1 MRYELFAAVA
11 AMALTG
17 SALAQPAG
25 NGAPVSIVVQSPSP
39 TAARQFVRSI
49 ALAPETPGTLAR
61 WGRSICPGVAGARAE
76 VAQAIIDRVA
86 RRANAVGV
94 TTAEPGCTPNLM
106 IVLTSDSD
114 RFAQGVN
121 TQRRAALLSPP
132 GIESSTLGEAAFTT
146 FISTPRP
153 VRWWH
158 VAQTTMADGEVLA
171 DTRSSATTGAGAAA
185 ASMSSMS
192 DAMTPSA
199 GEGVGSVNAT
209 RADGTRLRAS
219 TRQDLNYV
227 LVIVDTQRASGV
239 TVNAL
244 ADYVA
249 FVSLAQV
256 NPNVNAASYPS
267 ILNLFSDQRSGP
279 RPTELTTWDLAYL
292 DGLYHASRTARSGA
306 QQQDE
311 IARRMTSPHS

>member
-1 MRYELFAAVA
+1 MRYELFAIAAVA
-11 AMALTG
+11 GFAGSAMAQ
-17 SALAQPAG
+17 SAG
-25 NGAPVSIVVQSPSP
+25 NDAPVSIVVQNPDAA
-39 TAARQFVRSI
+39 AARRFVGDV
-49 ALAPETPGTLAR
+49 ALAPASPGLLAR
-61 WGRSICPGVAGARAE
+61 WGTTICPGVAGARAE
-76 VAQAIIDRVA
+76 AAQAIIDRVA
-86 RRANAVGV
+86 RRADAVGV
-94 TTAEPGCTPNLM
+94 RAGAPGCTPNLM
-106 IVLTSDSD
+106 IVLTPDSD

-121 TQRRAALLSPP
+121 ERRRAALLSPP
-132 GIESSTLGEAAFTT
+132 GIVSSTLGEGAFGS
-146 FISTPRP
+146 FIGTPRP

-171 DTRSSATTGAGAAA
+171 DTRSTSGTGAGAAA
-185 ASMSSMS
+185 AAASMASGPT
-192 DAMTPSA
+192 TPGA

-209 RADGTRLRAS
+209 RADGTRLRGS

-256 NPNVNAASYPS
+256 NPSVNTASYPS
-267 ILNLFSDQRSGP
+267 ILNLFNTQAGGP
-279 RPTELTTWDLAYL
+279 RPSEMTSWDLAYL
-292 DGLYHASRTARSGA
+292 DGLYHATRSARNAA
-306 QQQDE
+306 QQEDE

>member
-1 MRYELFAAVA
+1 MRYELFAFAAVA
-11 AMALTG
+11 ALTG
-17 SALAQPAG
+17 TALAQPAD
-25 NGAPVSIVVQSPSP
+25 NTAPVSIVVQNPDP
-39 TAARQFVRSI
+39 AAARQFVHNV
-49 ALAPETPGTLAR
+49 ALAPESPGTLAR
-61 WGRSICPGVAGARAE
+61 WGRSICPGVAGARPE
-76 VAQAIIDRVA
+76 VAQAVIDRVA

-94 TTAEPGCTPNLM
+94 TTGAPGCTPNLM
-106 IVLTSDSD
+106 IVLTADSD
-114 RFAQGVN
+114 RFAQGVG

-171 DTRSSATTGAGAAA
+171 DTRSSSSTGAGAAA
-185 ASMSSMS
+185 SSVSSTSNAMS
-192 DAMTPSA
+192 PSA

-209 RADGTRLRAS
+209 RADGTRLRGS

-227 LVIVDTQRASGV
+227 LVIVDTQRSGGV

-256 NPNVNAASYPS
+256 NPNVNTASYPS
-267 ILNLFSDQRSGP
+267 ILNLFNEQRRGP
-279 RPTELTTWDLAYL
+279 RPAEMTAWDLAYL
-292 DGLYHASRTARSGA
+292 DGLYHASRSPRNGA
-306 QQQDE
+306 QQEDE
-311 IARRMTSPHS
+311 IARRMTSSHS

>member
-1 MRYELFAAVA
+1 MRYELFAAAVVL
-11 AMALTG
+11 ALAG
-17 SALAQPAG
+17 SAAAQPTDNNAE
-25 NGAPVSIVVQSPSP
+25 SIVVQSPTP
-39 TAARQFVRSI
+39 VTARQFVHGI
-49 ALAPETPGTLAR
+49 ALAPASPGTLAR

-94 TTAEPGCTPNLM
+94 TTGAPGCTPNLL

-114 RFAQGVN
+114 RFAQGVGA
-121 TQRRAALLSPP
+121 QRREALLSPP
-132 GIESSTLGEAAFTT
+132 GIESSTLGDAAFTT

-171 DTRSSATTGAGAAA
+171 DTRSSSATGAGAAA
-185 ASMSSMS
+185 ASVSAMSG
-192 DAMTPSA
+192 AMTPSA
-199 GEGVGSVNAT
+199 GEGVGSVNST

-227 LVIVDTQRASGV
+227 LVIVDTQRASGA

-244 ADYVA
+244 GDYVA

-256 NPNVNAASYPS
+256 NPSVNTASYPS
-267 ILNLFSDQRSGP
+267 ILNLFNEQRSGP
-279 RPTELTTWDLAYL
+279 RPTEMTTWDLAYL
-292 DGLYHASRTARSGA
+292 DGLYHANRSARSGA
-306 QQQDE
+306 QQEDE
-311 IARRMTSPHS
+311 IARRMTSPRS